1 MSLTDYEEAQQL
13 LVAALHMRRRY
24 MATSEQSFCKT
35 TEKMLDNELPPSS
48 DFCVPADL
56 QGVVRYTQSG
66 DIISSK
72 TSLNRLSI

>member
-1 MSLTDYEEAQQL
+1 MTLDDYAEAQQM

-24 MATSEQSFCKT
+24 MAISDQFFCKT

-56 QGVVRYTQSG
+56 QEVVRFTSSG
-66 DIISSK
+66 DVLSSN
-72 TSLNRLSI
+72 SF

>member
-1 MSLTDYEEAQQL
+1 MTIDDYAEAQQM

-24 MATSEQSFCKT
+24 MALSDQFFCKT

-56 QGVVRYTQSG
+56 QEVVTFTSSG
-66 DIISSK
+66 DVISSMA
-72 TSLNRLSI
+72 LYMY